1 MKLIALETSTRRLSV
16 ALWLDGTLIERSEDI
31 PNGGSERLLPWVNQ
45 LLAEAGVTFAQIDGI
60 AFGAGPGGFTGLRL
74 ACGVAQGLA
83 FGLDLP
89 VLGVSSL
96 EALAVAAYTGG
107 EERIFASLDARMNQ
121 VYYAAY
127 LIRDGVTE
135 TLLAPAVAA
144 PECVLAPQG
153 QDATGWIGCGN
164 GFVVCPE
171 LLKAS
176 MVEVRADFWP
186 TAMAVARLAAPRIAR
201 GEGVDAGLAVP
212 LYVRDK
218 VALTTAERLAR
229 GGLK

>member
-16 ALWLDGTLIERSEDI
+16 ALWLDGALVERGEDV
-31 PNGGSERLLPWVNQ
+31 PNGGSELLLPWVNQ
-45 LLAEAGVTFAQIDGI
+45 LLDEAGVKFAEIDGI

-89 VLGVSSL
+89 VIGVSSL
-96 EALAVAAYTGG
+96 EALALAAYAGG
-107 EERIFASLDARMNQ
+107 SESMLAILDARMNE
-121 VYYAAY
+121 VYYAVY
-127 LIRDGVTE
+127 LIRDGVSE
-135 TLLAPAVAA
+135 TVLAPAVAA
-144 PECVLAPQG
+144 PQSVRAPQG
-153 QDATGWIGCGN
+153 QGATGWIGCGN
-164 GFVVCPE
+164 GFAAYPE
-171 LLKAS
+171 LLEPGV
-176 MVEVRADFWP
+176 VEVRAESWP
-186 TAMAVARLAAPRIAR
+186 TAMAVARLAAPRLAR
-201 GEGVDAGLAVP
+201 GEGLDAGLAAP

>member
-16 ALWLDGTLIERSEDI
+16 ALWLDGTLFERNEDI
-31 PNGGSERLLPWVNQ
+31 PNGGSERLLPWVSE
-45 LLAEAGVTFAQIDGI
+45 LLAEAGVTFSEIDGI

-83 FGLDLP
+83 CGLDLP

-96 EALAVAAYTGG
+96 EALALAAYAGG
-107 EERIFASLDARMNQ
+107 AERIFATLDARMNE

-127 LIRDGVTE
+127 QIRNGVSE
-135 TLLAPAVAA
+135 TVLAPAVAA
-144 PECVLAPQG
+144 PLCVPAPRG
-153 QDATGWIGCGN
+153 LETSGWVGCGN
-164 GFVVCPE
+164 GFVLYPD

-176 MVEVRADFWP
+176 VLEVRADFWP
-186 TAMAVARLAAPRIAR
+186 TATAVARLAAPRLAR
-201 GEGVDAGLAVP
+201 GEGIDAGLAVP

-218 VALTTAERLAR
+218 VALTTAERYAR

>member
-1 MKLIALETSTRRLSV
+1 MKLIAMETSTRRLSV
-16 ALWLDGTLIERSEDI
+16 ALWLDGGLFERNEDV
-31 PNGGSERLLPWVNQ
+31 PKGGSELLLPWVSQ
-45 LLAEAGVTFAQIDGI
+45 LLDEAGVALAEIDGI

-96 EALAVAAYTGG
+96 EALALAAYAGG
-107 EERIFASLDARMNQ
+107 TERMLASMDARMNE

-127 LIRDGVTE
+127 LIHDGATQ
-135 TLLAPAVAA
+135 TLLAPTVAS
-144 PECVLAPQG
+144 PQGVRAPQG
-153 QDATGWIGCGN
+153 QEGTGWIGCGS
-164 GFVVCPE
+164 GFVVYPDM
-171 LLKAS
+171 LKAS
-176 MVEVRADFWP
+176 VVEMRADSWP
-186 TAMAVARLAAPRIAR
+186 TAASVARLAAPRLAR
-201 GEGVDAGLAVP
+201 GEGVDAGLAAP